1 MPNIAKVLKDEI
13 TRVARKEFRGE
24 TQASKKAAAS
34 SRSEIAKLKR
44 RIAELEKIVKQLAKA
59 APRKTAAIVPTGPTE
74 SRNFRFSPTR
84 LAAHRKRLDL
94 TVAQMGYLLNTSS
107 VSIYKWEHGQSRPRA
122 SYMPAIAALRTLSKA
137 KAAAVLAAAAKP

>member
-1 MPNIAKVLKDEI
+1 MPNIAQLLKQEI
-13 TRVARKEFRGE
+13 TRVARKELRGE
-24 TQASKKAAAS
+24 SQASKKAAAV

-44 RIAELEKIVKQLAKA
+44 RVADLERAITKLSKGSPNRPPAAVTDLAGK
-59 APRKTAAIVPTGPTE
+59 
-74 SRNFRFSPTR
+74 SFRFSATR

-94 TVAQMGYLLNTSS
+94 TVSQMAQLLNAST

-137 KAAAVLAAAAKP
+137 KAAAVVNAP